1 MQQKAFFCCKTSLF
15 MCFINNMSKEK
26 NEVETEILYKYLKG
40 QTTAEEET
48 QIAEWLSADPNNQK
62 EMDTVR
68 FLFDSVKLYGD
79 KMQSPRRI
87 PLVRWRTIGRR
98 AVQIAAAVMIAA
110 GAGFIANR
118 HSIGELSDRHH
129 SIYVPA
135 GQRMELTLADGTR
148 VWMNSDSRLEYPILF
163 AQDVRRVKLTGEA
176 MFEVA
181 HDKSHPFIVE
191 TYASDIRVLG
201 TKFNVDA
208 DEEHHRFST
217 TLMEGSVRI
226 SNRLDPSQVNI
237 VMRPNEKVDLIG
249 NYLYMSK
256 LDDCDSPCWMN
267 GQLDITG
274 LSFAELMEKMEQTF
288 AVRVVI
294 ERSSLPS
301 TAGIGGKIRINAGV
315 GNAFRW
321 LHSLLNF
328 DYEIDEAENTITI
341 K

>member
-1 MQQKAFFCCKTSLF
+1 M
-15 MCFINNMSKEK
+15 
-26 NEVETEILYKYLKG
+26 
-40 QTTAEEET
+40 TTPEEET

-62 EMDTVR
+62 EMDTAR
-68 FLFDSVKLYGD
+68 FLFDTVKLYGD
-79 KMQSPRRI
+79 KIQPTQRR
-87 PLVRWRTIGRR
+87 PLVRWRTIGRW
-98 AVQIAAAVMIAA
+98 AAQIAAAVMIAV
-110 GAGFIANR
+110 GAGFFANR
-118 HSIGELSDRHH
+118 YSIGELSDKHH

-148 VWMNSDSRLEYPILF
+148 VWMNSESRLEYPIMF
-163 AQDVRRVKLTGEA
+163 AQDVRHVKLIGEA

-191 TYASDIRVLG
+191 TFASDVRVLG
-201 TKFNVDA
+201 TKFSVDA
-208 DEEHHRFST
+208 NEAHHRFSI
-217 TLMEGSVRI
+217 TLMVGSVRI
-226 SNRLDPSQVNI
+226 SNRLDPSQANI
-237 VMRPNEKVDLIG
+237 VMRPNEKVHHIG
-249 NYLYMSK
+249 NYLYTSK
-256 LDDCDSPCWMN
+256 LDDYDAPCWMN

-274 LSFAELMEKMEQTF
+274 LSFTELMEKMEQAF

-294 ERSSLPS
+294 KCSSLPS

-315 GNAFRW
+315 GNAFKW

>member
-1 MQQKAFFCCKTSLF
+1 M
-15 MCFINNMSKEK
+15 
-26 NEVETEILYKYLKG
+26 
-40 QTTAEEET
+40 TTPEEET

-62 EMDTVR
+62 EMDTAR
-68 FLFDSVKLYGD
+68 FLFDTVKLYGD
-79 KMQSPRRI
+79 KIQPTQRR
-87 PLVRWRTIGRR
+87 PLVRWRTIGRW
-98 AVQIAAAVMIAA
+98 AAQIAAAVMIAV
-110 GAGFIANR
+110 GAGFFANR
-118 HSIGELSDRHH
+118 YSIGELSDKHH

-148 VWMNSDSRLEYPILF
+148 VWMNSESRLEYPIMF
-163 AQDVRRVKLTGEA
+163 AQDVRHVKLIGEA

-191 TYASDIRVLG
+191 TFASDVRVLG
-201 TKFNVDA
+201 TKFSVDA
-208 DEEHHRFST
+208 NEAHHRFSI

-226 SNRLDPSQVNI
+226 SNRLDPSQANI

-249 NYLYMSK
+249 NYLYTSK
-256 LDDCDSPCWMN
+256 LDDYDAPCWMN

-274 LSFAELMEKMEQTF
+274 LSFTELMEKMEQAF

-294 ERSSLPS
+294 KCSSLPS

-315 GNAFRW
+315 GNAFKW

>member
-1 MQQKAFFCCKTSLF
+1 M
-15 MCFINNMSKEK
+15 
-26 NEVETEILYKYLKG
+26 
-40 QTTAEEET
+40 TTPEEET

-62 EMDTVR
+62 EMDTAR
-68 FLFDSVKLYGD
+68 FLFDTVKLFGD
-79 KMQSPRRI
+79 KIQPTQRR
-87 PLVRWRTIGRR
+87 PLVRWRTIGRW
-98 AVQIAAAVMIAA
+98 AAQIAAAVMIAV
-110 GAGFIANR
+110 GAGFFANR
-118 HSIGELSDRHH
+118 YSIGELSDKHH

-148 VWMNSDSRLEYPILF
+148 VWMNSESRLEYPIMF
-163 AQDVRRVKLTGEA
+163 AQDVRHVKLIGEA

-191 TYASDIRVLG
+191 TFASDVRVLG
-201 TKFNVDA
+201 TKFSVDA
-208 DEEHHRFST
+208 NEAHHRFSI

-226 SNRLDPSQVNI
+226 SNRLDPSQANI

-249 NYLYMSK
+249 NYLYTSK
-256 LDDCDSPCWMN
+256 LDDYDAPCWMN

-274 LSFAELMEKMEQTF
+274 LSFTELMEKMEQAF

-294 ERSSLPS
+294 KCSSLPS

-315 GNAFRW
+315 GNAFKW

>member
-1 MQQKAFFCCKTSLF
+1 M
-15 MCFINNMSKEK
+15 
-26 NEVETEILYKYLKG
+26 ETEILHKYLSG
-40 QTTAEEET
+40 MTTPEEEA

-62 EMDTVR
+62 EMDTAR

-79 KMQSPRRI
+79 KMQPTQRRS
-87 PLVRWRTIGRR
+87 LVRWRTIGRW
-98 AVQIAAAVMIAA
+98 ATQIAAAVMIAI
-110 GAGFIANR
+110 GAGFFANR
-118 HSIGELSDRHH
+118 YSIGELSDKHH

-148 VWMNSDSRLEYPILF
+148 IWMNSESRLEYPILF
-163 AQDVRRVKLTGEA
+163 AQDVRRVKLIGEA

-181 HDKSHPFIVE
+181 HDESHPFIVE
-191 TYASDIRVLG
+191 TFASDVRVLG

-208 DEEHHRFST
+208 NEAHHRFSI

-226 SNRLDPSQVNI
+226 SNRLDPSQANI

-249 NYLYMSK
+249 NYLYTSK
-256 LDDCDSPCWMN
+256 LDDYDSPCWLN

-274 LSFAELMEKMEQTF
+274 LSFAELMEKMEQAF

-294 ERSSLPS
+294 KRSSLPS

>member
-1 MQQKAFFCCKTSLF
+1 
-15 MCFINNMSKEK
+15 
-26 NEVETEILYKYLKG
+26 
-40 QTTAEEET
+40 
-48 QIAEWLSADPNNQK
+48 
-62 EMDTVR
+62 
-68 FLFDSVKLYGD
+68 
-79 KMQSPRRI
+79 
-87 PLVRWRTIGRR
+87 
-98 AVQIAAAVMIAA
+98 
-110 GAGFIANR
+110 
-118 HSIGELSDRHH
+118 
-129 SIYVPA
+129 
-135 GQRMELTLADGTR
+135 MELTLADGTR
-148 VWMNSDSRLEYPILF
+148 VWMNSESRLEYPIMF
-163 AQDVRRVKLTGEA
+163 AQDVRHVKLIGEA

-191 TYASDIRVLG
+191 TFASDVRVLG

-208 DEEHHRFST
+208 NEAHHRFSI

-226 SNRLDPSQVNI
+226 SNRLDPSQANI

-249 NYLYMSK
+249 NYLYTSK
-256 LDDCDSPCWMN
+256 LDDYDAPCWMN

-274 LSFAELMEKMEQTF
+274 LSFTELMEKMEQAF

-294 ERSSLPS
+294 KCSSLPS

-315 GNAFRW
+315 GNAFKW

>member
-1 MQQKAFFCCKTSLF
+1 MFYNKHVK
-15 MCFINNMSKEK
+15 K

-40 QTTAEEET
+40 ETTAEEET
-48 QIAEWLSADPNNQK
+48 RIAEWLSADPDNQK

-79 KMQSPRRI
+79 KMQPVRRM

-110 GAGFIANR
+110 GAAFLANR
-118 HSIGELSDRHH
+118 HSLGELSDMHH

-148 VWMNSDSRLEYPILF
+148 VWMNSESRLEYPIMF
-163 AQDVRRVKLTGEA
+163 AQDARRVKLTGEA

-191 TYASDIRVLG
+191 TFASNIRVLG

-208 DEEHHRFST
+208 DEAHHRFST

-226 SNRLDPSQVNI
+226 SNRLDPSQTNI
-237 VMRPNEKVDLIG
+237 VMHPNEQVDLVG
-249 NYLYMSK
+249 SYLYTSK
-256 LDDCDSPCWMN
+256 LDDYDSPCWMN

-274 LSFAELMEKMEQTF
+274 LSFADLMEKMEQVF
-288 AVRVVI
+288 AVRVVV
-294 ERSSLPS
+294 ERDALPS

-315 GNAFRW
+315 GNAFKW
-321 LHSLLNF
+321 LHTLLNF

>member
-1 MQQKAFFCCKTSLF
+1 M
-15 MCFINNMSKEK
+15 
-26 NEVETEILYKYLKG
+26 
-40 QTTAEEET
+40 TTPEEET

-62 EMDTVR
+62 EMDTAR
-68 FLFDSVKLYGD
+68 FLFDTVKLYGD
-79 KMQSPRRI
+79 KIQPTQRR
-87 PLVRWRTIGRR
+87 PLVRWRTIGRW
-98 AVQIAAAVMIAA
+98 AAQIAAAVMIAI
-110 GAGFIANR
+110 GAGFFANR
-118 HSIGELSDRHH
+118 YSIGELSDKHH

-148 VWMNSDSRLEYPILF
+148 IWMNSESRLEYPIMF
-163 AQDVRRVKLTGEA
+163 AQDVRRVKLIGEA

-191 TYASDIRVLG
+191 TFASDVRVLG

-208 DEEHHRFST
+208 NEALHRFSIT
-217 TLMEGSVRI
+217 VMEGS
-226 SNRLDPSQVNI
+226 
-237 VMRPNEKVDLIG
+237 VDLIG
-249 NYLYMSK
+249 NYLYTSK
-256 LDDCDSPCWMN
+256 LDDYDAPCWMN

-274 LSFAELMEKMEQTF
+274 LSFAELMEKMEQAF

-294 ERSSLPS
+294 KRSSLPS

-315 GNAFRW
+315 GNAFKW

>member
-1 MQQKAFFCCKTSLF
+1 M
-15 MCFINNMSKEK
+15 
-26 NEVETEILYKYLKG
+26 ETEILHKYLNG
-40 QTTAEEET
+40 LTTPEEEAR
-48 QIAEWLSADPNNQK
+48 IAEWLSADPENQK

-79 KMQSPRRI
+79 RMRPARRM
-87 PLVRWRTIGRR
+87 PLVKWRTLGRR
-98 AVQIAAAVMIAA
+98 AVRVAAAVMIAA
-110 GAGFIANR
+110 GAGLLANR
-118 HSIGELSDRHH
+118 YSIGELFDKHH
-129 SIYVPA
+129 AVYVPA

-148 VWMNSDSRLEYPILF
+148 VWMNSESRLEYPILF
-163 AQDVRRVKLTGEA
+163 ARDARRVRLTGEA

-181 HDKSHPFIVE
+181 HDQSHPFVVE
-191 TYASDIRVLG
+191 TFASDIRVLG

-226 SNRLDPSQVNI
+226 SNRLDPSQANI
-237 VMRPNEKVDLIG
+237 VMRPNERVELVG
-249 NYLYMSK
+249 NHLYA
-256 LDDCDSPCWMN
+256 LEPDDYGSPCWMN

-274 LSFAELMEKMEQTF
+274 LSFSELMERMEQAF
-288 AVRVVI
+288 AVRVVV
-294 ERSSLPS
+294 ERSALPS
-301 TAGIGGKIRINAGV
+301 TDGIGGKIRINAGV

-321 LHSLLNF
+321 LHTLLDF